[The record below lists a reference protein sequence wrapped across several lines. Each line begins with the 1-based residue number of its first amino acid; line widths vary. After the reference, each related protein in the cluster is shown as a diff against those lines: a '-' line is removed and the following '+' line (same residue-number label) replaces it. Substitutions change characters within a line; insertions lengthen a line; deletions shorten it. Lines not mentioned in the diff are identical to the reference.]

1 MVEGTEALQARLAA
15 ISEKTAKISTIV
27 TTIMKI
33 AQQTNLISLN
43 AAIEAENAGELGLG
57 FAVVAKEVRRLADQT
72 AKASKGIEQMVK
84 EMQSTV
90 GTAVMGM
97 DGFAEDIRSGS
108 TAVQQAAGRM
118 GGIIERVEHLVPQ
131 FDDVRQ
137 GMSAQAHGASQI
149 ADGVRQIVDASQETS
164 QSVRQTND
172 AITQLTRAAQE
183 LQAGIS
189 RFRLNG
195 AR

>member
-1 MVEGTEALQARLAA
+1 MAQMVESTEAVQERLAA
-15 ISEKTAKISTIV
+15 ISAKTTKISSVV

-90 GTAVMGM
+90 ATAVMGM
-97 DGFAEDIRSGS
+97 DGFAEDIRKE
-108 TAVQQAAGRM
+108 V
-118 GGIIERVEHLVPQ
+118 L
-131 FDDVRQ
+131 
-137 GMSAQAHGASQI
+137 ASKQ
-149 ADGVRQIVDASQETS
+149 R
-164 QSVRQTND
+164 R
-172 AITQLTRAAQE
+172 R
-183 LQAGIS
+183 
-189 RFRLNG
+189 
-195 AR
+195 